1 MPHFLDMSD
10 LPIHIF
16 LFGLVDLI
24 VEPFCYG
31 CAVFILTFRFSRS
44 FPAKLIA
51 IFCGILFFLWMDD
64 IWPNLGFQQA
74 KMGVAAGNPTV
85 AEMFSGNP
93 SLGSAQFH
101 SGQKSNL
108 FNIFH
113 LGAKDILSAGV
124 FVPLG
129 FVIGMLMT
137 RRKWHEVPSS
147 TIGAIP
153 PPLPST
159 LSQPPPPPP
168 TPSDDYAYRPK

>member
-1 MPHFLDMSD
+1 MSN

-16 LFGLVDLI
+16 LFGLVNLI

-31 CAVFILTFRFSRS
+31 CAAFIMTFRFSRS
-44 FPAKLIA
+44 FITKVVA

-85 AEMFSGNP
+85 AEIFSGNP
-93 SLGSAQFH
+93 SLGNAQFH

-113 LGAKDILSAGV
+113 LGAKDILSACV

-129 FVIGMLMT
+129 FVIAMLMT
-137 RRKWHEVPSS
+137 RRKWHEVASC
-147 TIGAIP
+147 TIGANP
-153 PPLPST
+153 QPLTYT
-159 LSQPPPPPP
+159 LSPPPPPP
-168 TPSDDYAYRPK
+168 TTPSDDYACRAK